1 MVCCLIRDGAG
12 PPAAPGVLE
21 TLARTCSPRVAPHG
35 DDAVLFDAE
44 GLSRVCGP
52 PEVIV
57 REVEALAR
65 AQGLT
70 VRVALSDTMTS
81 AWVLAQAR
89 AGLTVVAP
97 GRASEALATVP
108 IGWLGSVFELD
119 RAVSQ
124 AERHRVQPASDAG
137 VTPRRGR
144 RARGH
149 YRVAPPPA
157 PTGSRESVHQASIDA
172 TADRRVVAECRDRLA
187 TFARWGI
194 RTCGDLAALARADI
208 QARMGPVGVRLH
220 QAACGED
227 VVPLVPVDA
236 PRVFA
241 DRVVLEWPI
250 EGLEPLAFV
259 LARQC
264 DRLSGALERADRGA
278 VVIHTVLT
286 LVTRDT
292 HARSLSLPAP
302 LRDARVLRT
311 LILLDLESHPPS
323 AGIDVVEIRLDVTP
337 GRILQGSLLSLAVPT
352 PEDLSTLLARL
363 GALMGDSRIGAPV
376 RLDTHDAR
384 QIALVPFRIPTAH
397 PVSQHPVTQHSA
409 PSTQHPAPSTA
420 GVSSS
425 LRRFRLP
432 LAARVTVE
440 HGTPVRVCSSARELC
455 GGAVV
460 TCAGPW
466 RSSGGWWTDGRA
478 AWDRDEWDVELADGV
493 TYRLVRLRASGAWEI
508 EGVFD

>member
-1 MVCCLIRDGAG
+1 
-12 PPAAPGVLE
+12 
-21 TLARTCSPRVAPHG
+21 
-35 DDAVLFDAE
+35 
-44 GLSRVCGP
+44 
-52 PEVIV
+52 
-57 REVEALAR
+57 
-65 AQGLT
+65 
-70 VRVALSDTMTS
+70 
-81 AWVLAQAR
+81 
-89 AGLTVVAP
+89 
-97 GRASEALATVP
+97 
-108 IGWLGSVFELD
+108 
-119 RAVSQ
+119 
-124 AERHRVQPASDAG
+124 
-137 VTPRRGR
+137 
-144 RARGH
+144 
-149 YRVAPPPA
+149 
-157 PTGSRESVHQASIDA
+157 
-172 TADRRVVAECRDRLA
+172 
-187 TFARWGI
+187 
-194 RTCGDLAALARADI
+194 
-208 QARMGPVGVRLH
+208 MGPVGVRLH

-227 VVPLVPVDA
+227 VVPLVPVDE

-264 DRLSGALERADRGA
+264 DRLSDALERADRGA

-363 GALMGDSRIGAPV
+363 GALMGEARIGAPV
-376 RLDTHDAR
+376 RLDSHDAR
-384 QIALVPFRIPTAH
+384 QIALVPFQI
-397 PVSQHPVTQHSA
+397 PVSPPAPQNPAPSHPVTQH
-409 PSTQHPAPSTA
+409 PASSTA
-420 GVSSS
+420 VVSSS

-440 HGTPVRVCSSARELC
+440 HGTPVRVYLSTRDLR

-466 RSSGGWWTDGRA
+466 RSSGGWWTAGRA

-493 TYRLVRLRASGAWEI
+493 TYRLVRLRGSGAWEI

>member
-1 MVCCLIRDGAG
+1 
-12 PPAAPGVLE
+12 
-21 TLARTCSPRVAPHG
+21 VAPHG

-57 REVEALAR
+57 REVEVLAR

-119 RAVSQ
+119 RAVRQ
-124 AERHRVQPASDAG
+124 AERHRVQPASDTD

-144 RARGH
+144 RSRGH

-157 PTGSRESVHQASIDA
+157 PRVSRTHDPQSSADA
-172 TADRRVVAECRDRLA
+172 PADRRVVAECRDRLA

-194 RTCGDLAALARADI
+194 RTCGDLAALVRADI
-208 QARMGPVGVRLH
+208 QTRMGPVGVRLH

-227 VVPLVPVDA
+227 VVPLVPVDE

-264 DRLSGALERADRGA
+264 DRLSDALERADRGA

-363 GALMGDSRIGAPV
+363 GALMGEARIGAPV
-376 RLDTHDAR
+376 RLDSHDAR
-384 QIALVPFRIPTAH
+384 QIALVPFQI
-397 PVSQHPVTQHSA
+397 PVSPPAPQNPAPSHPVTQH
-409 PSTQHPAPSTA
+409 PASSTA
-420 GVSSS
+420 VVSSS

-440 HGTPVRVCSSARELC
+440 HGTPVRVYLSTRDLR

-466 RSSGGWWTDGRA
+466 RSSGGWWTAGRA

-493 TYRLVRLRASGAWEI
+493 TYRLVRLRGSGAWEI